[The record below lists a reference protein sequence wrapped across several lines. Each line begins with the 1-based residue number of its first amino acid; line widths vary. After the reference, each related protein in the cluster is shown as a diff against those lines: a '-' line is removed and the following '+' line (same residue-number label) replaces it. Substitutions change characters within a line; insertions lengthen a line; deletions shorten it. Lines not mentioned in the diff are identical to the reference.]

1 MTMNNET
8 VLDKLQYLLGTL
20 RDGEKGFADAAE
32 HATDPKLKALFTER
46 SAQRQQL
53 AAEIEQ
59 KIAAHGDKPR
69 EGGSVGAAL
78 HRTWLNVRDAVT
90 GRDDYAVVAEAE
102 RGEDV
107 AVENY
112 QDVLKETELPA
123 EIRAFVEGQF
133 SRVKASHDQIRDLKH
148 SMQAS

>member
-1 MTMNNET
+1 MMNNEQ
-8 VLDKLQYLLGTL
+8 VLDKLQYLLGTV

-32 HATDPKLKALFTER
+32 HATDAQLRSLFAER
-46 SAQRQQL
+46 SAQRASM
-53 AAEIEQ
+53 AAEIEA
-59 KIAAHGDKPR
+59 KIATLGDKPR

-90 GRDDYAVVAEAE
+90 GRDDYQVVAECE

-123 EIRAFVEGQF
+123 DVRSLVEAQYAK
-133 SRVKASHDQIRDLKH
+133 VQQSHDQIR
-148 SMQAS
+148 SMKAGMKAS

>member
-1 MTMNNET
+1 MMNNEQ

-20 RDGEKGFADAAE
+20 RDGQKGFTDAAE
-32 HATDPKLKALFTER
+32 HATDAQLRTLFTER
-46 SAQRQQL
+46 SAQRASM
-53 AAEIEQ
+53 AAEIEA
-59 KIAAHGDKPR
+59 KIATMGDKPR

-78 HRTWLNVRDAVT
+78 HRTWLNVRDSLT
-90 GRDDYAVVAEAE
+90 GRDDYQVVAECE

-123 EIRAFVEGQF
+123 DVRSMVQAQYAKVQQ
-133 SRVKASHDQIRDLKH
+133 SHDQIRDMK
-148 SMQAS
+148 SGMKAS

>member
-1 MTMNNET
+1 MTMTNET

-20 RDGEKGFADAAE
+20 RDGEKGFKDAAE
-32 HATDPKLKALFTER
+32 HATDPQLRQLFMER
-46 SAQRQQL
+46 SVQRAQMAGDVESHISRL
-53 AAEIEQ
+53 
-59 KIAAHGDKPR
+59 GDKPR

-78 HRTWLNVRDAVT
+78 HRTWLNVRDALT
-90 GRDDYAVVAEAE
+90 GRDDYQVVAECE

-112 QDVLKETELPA
+112 QDVLKEAELPA
-123 EIRAFVEGQF
+123 EIRSFVEGQYAQ
-133 SRVKASHDQIRDLKH
+133 VKASHDQIRDMKH

>member
-1 MTMNNET
+1 MMNNEQ

-20 RDGEKGFADAAE
+20 RDGQKGFADAAE
-32 HATDPKLKALFTER
+32 HATDAKLRTLFTER
-46 SAQRQQL
+46 AAQRASM
-53 AAEIEQ
+53 AAEIEA
-59 KIAAHGDKPR
+59 KVATMGDKPR

-78 HRTWLNVRDAVT
+78 HRTWLNVRDSLT
-90 GRDDYAVVAEAE
+90 GRDDYQVVAECE

-123 EIRAFVEGQF
+123 DVRSMVQAQYAKVQQ
-133 SRVKASHDQIRDLKH
+133 SHDQIRDMKTG
-148 SMQAS
+148 MKAS

>member
-32 HATDPKLKALFTER
+32 HATDPQLKTLFTER
-46 SAQRQQL
+46 SGQRARL
-53 AAEIEQ
+53 AAEVEAH
-59 KIAAHGDKPR
+59 IARLGDKPR

-78 HRTWLNVRDAVT
+78 HRTWLNVRDALT
-90 GRDDYAVVAEAE
+90 GRDDYQVVAEAE

-123 EIRAFVEGQF
+123 DVRSFVEGQYAK
-133 SRVKASHDQIRDLKH
+133 VKASHDQIRDMKH
-148 SMQAS
+148 GMQAS

>member
-32 HATDPKLKALFTER
+32 HATDPQLKTLFTER
-46 SAQRQQL
+46 SGQRARL
-53 AAEIEQ
+53 AAEV
-59 KIAAHGDKPR
+59 KAHIARLGDKPR

-78 HRTWLNVRDAVT
+78 HRTWLNVRDALT
-90 GRDDYAVVAEAE
+90 GRDDYQVVAEAE

-112 QDVLKETELPA
+112 QDVLKEADLPA
-123 EIRAFVEGQF
+123 DIRAFVEGQF
-133 SRVKASHDQIRDLKH
+133 AQVKASHDQIRDMKH
-148 SMQAS
+148 GMQAS

>member
-1 MTMNNET
+1 MNNET
-8 VLDKLQYLLGTL
+8 VLGKLQYLLGTL

-32 HATDPKLKALFTER
+32 HATDPKLKSLFNER

-53 AAEIEQ
+53 AAEVEQ
-59 KIAAHGDKPR
+59 KIAALGDTPR
-69 EGGSVGAAL
+69 QGGSVGAAL

-112 QDVLKETELPA
+112 QDVLKETDLPA
-123 EIRAFVEGQF
+123 EIRTFVEGQF